1 MSSFLM
7 LRFSNRDY
15 YTREK
20 VIEKGKGYSLTRSWW
35 WQAVSSASTKGS
47 FTLNN
52 CENKS
57 DNAER

>member
-1 MSSFLM
+1 M

-20 VIEKGKGYSLTRSWW
+20 VIKKGKGYSLRRSWW

-47 FTLNN
+47 FTLNK
-52 CENKS
+52 CENKN
-57 DNAER
+57 DIAER